1 MGDKTL
7 HGLVGISW
15 QITCRRMV
23 LYMIAKFGSRSKCGD
38 ENFMKKMLDEAINFA
53 YNKNSALKWM
63 FTTFRM
69 YWVSIKEVYYSH
81 ENDISAEGKTAQER
95 TRL

>member
-1 MGDKTL
+1 
-7 HGLVGISW
+7 
-15 QITCRRMV
+15 
-23 LYMIAKFGSRSKCGD
+23 MIAKFGSRSKCGD

-69 YWVSIKEVYYSH
+69 YWVSIKEVYYLSLIH
-81 ENDISAEGKTAQER
+81 ILFHPINPSGWHLFNAVLNAGACEN
-95 TRL
+95 RLIFLDVVDQM

>member
-1 MGDKTL
+1 
-7 HGLVGISW
+7 
-15 QITCRRMV
+15 
-23 LYMIAKFGSRSKCGD
+23 
-38 ENFMKKMLDEAINFA
+38 MKKMLDEAIDFA
-53 YNKNSALKWM
+53 YNKNSAPKLK

-69 YWVSIKEVYYSH
+69 YQVSNKEVYCSH